1 MDKEFKKHRKM
12 LFERTHLTAKSRR
25 RCVGVNLK
33 KWVLLI
39 GGFRLRTT
47 ITVRMRTSGTLMVR
61 MVTSTTTTS
70 TTLTLCALDS
80 YYVEYLI
87 IFAILNIKNI

>member
-1 MDKEFKKHRKM
+1 MRA
-12 LFERTHLTAKSRR
+12 HLTAKSRR

-39 GGFRLRTT
+39 GGFCLRIT
-47 ITVRMRTSGTLMVR
+47 IMVRMRTSGTLMVR
-61 MVTSTTTTS
+61 MGTSTTKS
-70 TTLTLCALDS
+70 TTLTFCALDS

-87 IFAILNIKNI
+87 IFAILSIKSI